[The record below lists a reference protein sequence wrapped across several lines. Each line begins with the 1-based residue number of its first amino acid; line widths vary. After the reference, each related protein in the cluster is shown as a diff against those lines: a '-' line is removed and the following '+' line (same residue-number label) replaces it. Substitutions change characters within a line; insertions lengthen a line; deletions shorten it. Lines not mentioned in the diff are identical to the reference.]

1 MTWIKICGI
10 TRAEDALA
18 AAEAGADAVGF
29 IFYPPSPRAVTPGHA
44 AEIAAALPPG
54 VAKVGVFVD
63 ETLARMAE
71 IRARVGL
78 DCIQLHGDEGPEI
91 ALALPGPVIRAV
103 RGAPRDLE
111 EAGRLARYPAAAVLV
126 DGERAGFYG
135 GTGAPASQSAIA
147 AARRARRWIL
157 SGGLAPDNVAAK
169 IAALAPWGVDV
180 STGVE
185 VPTDVGGA
193 PGLKDCNR
201 IAAFV
206 AAVRASGFGP
216 RKAADRS
223 GASSLGTGRSA
234 A

>member
-10 TRAEDALA
+10 TRLDDARA
-18 AAEAGADAVGF
+18 AAAAGADAIGF
-29 IFYPPSPRAVTPGHA
+29 VFYPPSPRAVAPGRA
-44 AEIAAALPPG
+44 AEIAAALPRG
-54 VAKVGVFVD
+54 LCKIGVFVN
-63 ETLARMAE
+63 ETAARMAE
-71 IRARVGL
+71 IRAEVDL
-78 DCIQLHGDEGPEI
+78 DCLQLHGDESPEM
-91 ALALPGPVIRAV
+91 ALALPGPVIRAM
-103 RGAPRDLE
+103 RSAPRDLD
-111 EAGRLARYPAAAVLV
+111 EADAIAAYPAAAVLV

-135 GTGAPASQSAIA
+135 GTGAPASQGAIA

-157 SGGLAPDNVAAK
+157 SGGLSPETVAAK

-185 VPTDVGGA
+185 TA
-193 PGLKDCNR
+193 PGLKSHDR

-206 AAVRASGFGP
+206 AAVRASGSGP
-216 RKAADRS
+216 RTAAGWS

>member
-18 AAEAGADAVGF
+18 AAEAGADAIGF
-29 IFYPPSPRAVTPGHA
+29 VFYPPSPRALTPARA

-63 ETLARMAE
+63 ETVARMAE

-91 ALALPGPVIRAV
+91 ALALPGAVIRAV
-103 RGAPRDLE
+103 RGAPRDLD
-111 EAGRLARYPAAAVLV
+111 AAARLARYPAAAVLV

-135 GTGAPASQSAIA
+135 GTGTPAAQSAVA

-157 SGGLAPDNVAAK
+157 SGGLAPETVAAR

-185 VPTDVGGA
+185 VPAEAGGA
-193 PGLKDCNR
+193 PGIKDANR

-206 AAVRASGFGP
+206 AAVRASGSGP
-216 RKAADRS
+216 GKAADWS

>member
-1 MTWIKICGI
+1 VTWVKICGI
-10 TRAEDALA
+10 TRVEDALA
-18 AAEAGADAVGF
+18 AVEAGADAIGF
-29 IFYPPSPRAVTPGHA
+29 VFYPPSPRAVTPARA
-44 AEIAAALPPG
+44 ATIAAALPPG
-54 VAKVGVFVD
+54 LAKIGVFVN

-78 DCIQLHGDEGPEI
+78 DCIQLHGDEAPVI
-91 ALALPGPVIRAV
+91 ALALPCPVIRAF
-103 RGAPRDLE
+103 RAAPRDLD
-111 EAGRLARYPAAAVLV
+111 EAGRMARYPAAAVLV

-135 GTGAPASQSAIA
+135 GTGTPASQGAIA

-157 SGGLAPDNVAAK
+157 SGGLAPENVAAK

-185 VPTDVGGA
+185 DA
-193 PGLKDCNR
+193 PGIKNSNR

-216 RKAADRS
+216 RKAAGRS

>member
-10 TRAEDALA
+10 TRVEDALA
-18 AAEAGADAVGF
+18 AAEAGADAIGF
-29 IFYPPSPRAVTPGHA
+29 VFYPPSPRAVAPERA
-44 AEIAAALPPG
+44 ADIAAALPPG
-54 VAKVGVFVD
+54 VEMVGVFVN
-63 ETLARMAE
+63 ESVARMAE
-71 IRARVGL
+71 IRALVGL
-78 DCIQLHGDEGPEI
+78 DSIQLHGDEGPEI
-91 ALALPGPVIRAV
+91 ALALPGEVIRAV
-103 RGAPRDLE
+103 RTAPRDLE
-111 EAGRLARYPAAAVLV
+111 EAARLARYPATALLV

-135 GTGAPASQSAIA
+135 GTGTPASQSAIA

-157 SGGLAPDNVAAK
+157 SGGLTPDDVAAK
-169 IAALAPWGVDV
+169 IAALVPWGVDV

-193 PGLKDCNR
+193 PGIKDSYR

-216 RKAADRS
+216 RKAAGRS

>member
-10 TRAEDALA
+10 TRVEDAQA
-18 AAEAGADAVGF
+18 ALTAGADAVGF
-29 IFYPPSPRAVTPGHA
+29 VFYPPSPRAVTPARA
-44 AEIAAALPPG
+44 AAIAAALPPG
-54 VAKVGVFVD
+54 LAKIGVFVN

-71 IRARVGL
+71 IRARAGL
-78 DCIQLHGDEGPEI
+78 DCIQLHGDEAPAI
-91 ALALPGPVIRAV
+91 ALALPCPTIRAF
-103 RGAPRDLE
+103 RAAPRDLD
-111 EAGRLARYPAAAVLV
+111 EAARMARYPAAAVMV

-135 GTGAPASQSAIA
+135 GTGTPASQGTIA

-157 SGGLAPDNVAAK
+157 SGGLAPETVAAK

-185 VPTDVGGA
+185 APAEAGGA
-193 PGLKDCNR
+193 PGIKDANR

-216 RKAADRS
+216 RKAAGRS

>member
-10 TRAEDALA
+10 TRVADALA
-18 AAEAGADAVGF
+18 AVEAGADAVGF
-29 IFYPPSPRAVTPGHA
+29 VFYAPSPRAISPADA
-44 AEIAAALPPG
+44 AAIAAALPKG
-54 VAKVGVFVD
+54 MCKVGVFVN
-63 ETLARMAE
+63 ETVARMAE

-78 DCIQLHGDEGPEI
+78 DCLQLHGDEGPEI
-91 ALALPGPVIRAV
+91 ALAVPGPVIRAM

-111 EAGRLARYPAAAVLV
+111 EAARLAAYPAAAVLV

-135 GTGAPASQSAIA
+135 GTGAPASRGTIA

-157 SGGLAPDNVAAK
+157 SGGLAPETVAAK

-185 VPTDVGGA
+185 HA
-193 PGLKDCNR
+193 PGIKDQNR

-216 RKAADRS
+216 RKAAGRS

>member
-1 MTWIKICGI
+1 VTWVKICGI
-10 TRAEDALA
+10 TRVEDALA
-18 AAEAGADAVGF
+18 AARAGADAIGF
-29 IFYPPSPRAVTPGHA
+29 VFYPPSPRAIAPARA
-44 AEIAAALPPG
+44 AEIAAALPQG
-54 VAKVGVFVD
+54 VAKVGVFVN
-63 ETLARMAE
+63 ETVARMAE
-71 IRARVGL
+71 IRARAGL
-78 DCIQLHGDEGPEI
+78 DCIQLHGDEGPEV
-91 ALALPGPVIRAV
+91 ALALPCPVIRAF
-103 RGAPRDLE
+103 RAAPRDLD
-111 EAGRLARYPAAAVLV
+111 EAARMARFPAAAVLV

-135 GTGAPASQSAIA
+135 GTGVAASQGAIA

-157 SGGLAPDNVAAK
+157 SGGLAPETVAAR

-185 VPTDVGGA
+185 SA
-193 PGLKDCNR
+193 PGIKDSNR

-216 RKAADRS
+216 RKAADWS

>member
-1 MTWIKICGI
+1 MTWVKICGI

-18 AAEAGADAVGF
+18 AAAAGADAVGF
-29 IFYPPSPRAVTPGHA
+29 VFYPPSPRAVTPARA
-44 AEIAAALPPG
+44 AEIAAVVPAG
-54 VAKVGVFVD
+54 VAKIGVFVN
-63 ETLARMAE
+63 ETVGRMAE
-71 IRARVGL
+71 IRARAGL
-78 DCIQLHGDEGPEI
+78 DCIQLHGDEAPEI
-91 ALALPGPVIRAV
+91 ALALPCPVVRAF
-103 RGAPRDLE
+103 RAAPRDLD
-111 EAGRLARYPAAAVLV
+111 EAARVARYPAAAVLV

-135 GTGAPASQSAIA
+135 GTGAAASQGAIA

-157 SGGLAPDNVAAK
+157 SGGLTPDTVAAK

-180 STGVE
+180 SSGVE
-185 VPTDVGGA
+185 AAASAGGA
-193 PGLKDCNR
+193 RGVKDSNR

-216 RKAADRS
+216 GKAAGWS

>member
-10 TRAEDALA
+10 TRVEDARA
-18 AAEAGADAVGF
+18 AAAAGADAIGF
-29 IFYPPSPRAVTPGHA
+29 VFYPPSPRAIAPMRA
-44 AEIAAALPPG
+44 AEIAAALPAG
-54 VAKVGVFVD
+54 LAKVGVFVN
-63 ETLARMAE
+63 ESVARMAE

-78 DCIQLHGDEGPEI
+78 DVIQLHGDEGPET
-91 ALALPGPVIRAV
+91 ALALPCPVIRAF
-103 RGAPRDLE
+103 RAAPRDLE
-111 EAGRLARYPAAAVLV
+111 DAARMARFPAAAVLV

-135 GTGAPASQSAIA
+135 GTGAPASQGAIA

-157 SGGLAPDNVAAK
+157 SGGLAPDNVAGK

-180 STGVE
+180 SSGVE
-185 VPTDVGGA
+185 FA
-193 PGLKDCNR
+193 PGFKDANR
-201 IAAFV
+201 IAAFT

-216 RKAADRS
+216 RKAAGRS

>member
-10 TRAEDALA
+10 TRAEDARAALA
-18 AAEAGADAVGF
+18 AGADAIGF
-29 IFYPPSPRAVTPGHA
+29 VFYPPSPRAIAPARA
-44 AEIAAALPPG
+44 AEIAAALPAG
-54 VAKVGVFVD
+54 FAKVGVFVD
-63 ETLARMAE
+63 ESVARMAE

-78 DCIQLHGDEGPEI
+78 DCIQLHGDEAPDL
-91 ALALPGPVIRAV
+91 ALALPCPVIRAF
-103 RGAPRDLE
+103 RTAPRDFE
-111 EAGRLARYPAAAVLV
+111 EAAGMARYPAAAVLV

-135 GTGAPASQSAIA
+135 GTGLPASQGVIA

-157 SGGLAPDNVAAK
+157 SGGLAPGNVADK

-185 VPTDVGGA
+185 AA
-193 PGLKDCNR
+193 PGIKDAKR

-216 RKAADRS
+216 RKAAGRS

>member
-1 MTWIKICGI
+1 MTWVKICGI

-18 AAEAGADAVGF
+18 ALTAGADAVGF
-29 IFYPPSPRAVTPGHA
+29 VFYPPSPRAIAPACA

-54 VAKVGVFVD
+54 LAKVGVFVN
-63 ETLARMAE
+63 ETVARMAE

-78 DCIQLHGDEGPEI
+78 DCIQLHGDEPPEV
-91 ALALPGPVIRAV
+91 ALALPCPAIRAF
-103 RGAPRDLE
+103 RAAPRDFE
-111 EAGRLARYPAAAVLV
+111 EAARIARYPAAAVLV
-126 DGERAGFYG
+126 DGARAGFYG
-135 GTGAPASQSAIA
+135 GTGTPAAQGTIA

-185 VPTDVGGA
+185 APAEAGGA
-193 PGLKDCNR
+193 PGIKDRNR
-201 IAAFV
+201 IAAFL

-216 RKAADRS
+216 GKAAGRS

>member
-1 MTWIKICGI
+1 MTWVKICGI
-10 TRAEDALA
+10 TRIEDAA
-18 AAEAGADAVGF
+18 AAAKAGADAIGF
-29 IFYPPSPRAVTPGHA
+29 VFYPPSPRAITPARA
-44 AEIAAALPPG
+44 AEIAAALPAG
-54 VAKVGVFVD
+54 LAKVGVFVD
-63 ETLARMAE
+63 ETVARMAE

-91 ALALPGPVIRAV
+91 GLALPGPVIRAF
-103 RGAPRDLE
+103 RAAPRDLE
-111 EAGRLARYPAAAVLV
+111 EAARMARYPAAAVLV

-135 GTGAPASQSAIA
+135 GTGTAASQGAIA

-157 SGGLAPDNVAAK
+157 SGGLSPDTVGAK
-169 IAALAPWGVDV
+169 IAALTPWGVDV

-185 VPTDVGGA
+185 QA
-193 PGLKDCNR
+193 PGVKDAKR

-216 RKAADRS
+216 RKAAGWS